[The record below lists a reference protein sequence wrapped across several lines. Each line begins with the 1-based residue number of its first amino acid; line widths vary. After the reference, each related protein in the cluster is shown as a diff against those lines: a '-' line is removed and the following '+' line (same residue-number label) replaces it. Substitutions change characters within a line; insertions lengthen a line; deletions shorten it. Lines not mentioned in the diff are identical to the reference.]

1 MTIGINPL
9 PSDAVALA
17 TAVLQPGCAP
27 HAQARE
33 YTRVPQN
40 WTRLFCGC
48 TSGAE
53 CQKWRDYFLIF
64 NQQHNQYGFVPVGAA
79 GSGGRCWDGDG
90 REVPG
95 AGGGYRG

>member
-27 HAQARE
+27 HARARE

-40 WTRLFCGC
+40 WTCLFVAARLVRSVKNG
-48 TSGAE
+48 GI
-53 CQKWRDYFLIF
+53 IF
-64 NQQHNQYGFVPVGAA
+64 
-79 GSGGRCWDGDG
+79 
-90 REVPG
+90 
-95 AGGGYRG
+95 